1 MIARFSRGVAL
12 VETTL
17 TIGISLL
24 LVLGAAQMALI
35 GYTQIAADGAA
46 FISAHTRAAN
56 PSANGSTTASS
67 VFTQFE
73 TGDFSTPSPGPVLDT
88 SEVSKTVG
96 GFALVPGLASTYGIT
111 GKDVEYAPTNVSAS
125 PAPYQFSITNTFI
138 KNYYDWNG
146 PNVPSNYQVYLAQ
159 NLGNTVG
166 NGVNGMFGEW
176 RCHQK
181 YFANIAHDFPNVYPG
196 ADYKTYVKGT
206 KLDAYVSNT
215 DEGNVYSWDGSSGNH
230 KCT

>member
-46 FISAHTRAAN
+46 FINAHTRAAN
-56 PSANGSTTASS
+56 PAANGSTAASS
-67 VFTQFE
+67 VFSQFE
-73 TGDFSTPSPGPVLDT
+73 TGDYSTPSPGPVLDT
-88 SEVSKTVG
+88 SVVSKSVG
-96 GFALVPGLASTYGIT
+96 GFALVPGLASTYGIA
-111 GKDVEYAPTNVSAS
+111 GKDVEYAPANVSAT
-125 PAPYQFSITNTFI
+125 PAPFQFSISGTFI

-146 PNVPSNYQVYLAQ
+146 PDVPSNYTIYLAQ
-159 NLGNTVG
+159 NLGNTNG
-166 NGVNGMFGEW
+166 NGINGQFGEW

-181 YFANIAHDFPNVYPG
+181 YFAKIAHDFPSVYPG
-196 ADYKTYVKGT
+196 ASYKNYVKGT
-206 KLDAYVSNT
+206 SLDMYVSNS
-215 DEGNVYSWDGSSGNH
+215 DEGNVYSWDTSGNH